1 MTHDQIIR
9 EEFER
14 WFTDQGAT
22 PGAATRSATNPEGYR
37 LMQAQSAWIAWKAA
51 WAVAEGYS
59 A

>member
-1 MTHDQIIR
+1 MTRDQIIR

-22 PGAATRSATNPEGYR
+22 PGAVTRSATNPEWYR
-37 LMQAQSAWIAWKAA
+37 LMQAQASWKSWQAA
-51 WAVAEGYS
+51 WAVAEGYC